1 MTREEAIE
9 VLTDMRR
16 IRSNTITEACDMAIS
31 ALHFEADCRSC
42 MWREKYEEQTEP
54 SDFIRQETIKELGDW
69 LEQMIQHGVPSHSA
83 KRKAL
88 ANAIALLSMDT
99 HEIHTETHE
108 CVKETHDSDLI
119 SREDL
124 LKKAEKGNI
133 TKYSTNS
140 VNIITTDVVT
150 VENIKKA
157 PSADTPTTE
166 VKKPTNT
173 PTDLISRADAVAYP
187 LGFDHYDKENGSRE
201 FICGVESYREYI
213 QHLPSVS
220 ADIPTIYVGIDT
232 PYGNDKGLATVFKD
246 TDGKLILKKVKEIC
260 LDDFADR
267 PTEDKCDGCLYEDSD
282 KSLFPC
288 TYCKR
293 NHFDKYEKDESSAD
307 RPTVV
312 HCRECV
318 RKKNCWMFDEHKD
331 DNGTCVWAE
340 PYYITESPN
349 DVDETDDEVIE
360 PSDIISRA
368 DAKKEVYLLGKNPS
382 INEIWDCLDALPSA
396 DAEPKW
402 NCTANFVAEQ
412 LDRLRNMTD
421 EERWDFFIKFFSPSA
436 DIQTEDYSD
445 LPDIPRAYYEKIVG
459 NMSHEIN
466 MLKQQLEDRPMVHSE
481 RPAEWIKEIEGNG
494 WNEWEN
500 ITCSHCGAK
509 VEKVKYLGGGKR
521 WNYCPNCG
529 SYMKGGAE

>member
-1 MTREEAIE
+1 
-9 VLTDMRR
+9 MRR

-31 ALHFEADCRSC
+31 ALQDLPIHFGRCWDCVSFIAEGEKC
-42 MWREKYEEQTEP
+42 KWDLLTGEDGYCHHFLEKYGELNCITESPNDVIEKNDEVIKSVRCKDCEWFDNCESFVTPPCTKQTEP

-220 ADIPTIYVGIDT
+220 VESKATENIYD
-232 PYGNDKGLATVFKD
+232 
-246 TDGKLILKKVKEIC
+246 
-260 LDDFADR
+260 
-267 PTEDKCDGCLYEDSD
+267 CDL
-282 KSLFPC
+282 
-288 TYCKR
+288 
-293 NHFDKYEKDESSAD
+293 
-307 RPTVV
+307 
-312 HCRECV
+312 
-318 RKKNCWMFDEHKD
+318 
-331 DNGTCVWAE
+331 
-340 PYYITESPN
+340 
-349 DVDETDDEVIE
+349 
-360 PSDIISRA
+360 ISRA
-368 DAKKEVYLLGKNPS
+368 DIVYHK
-382 INEIWDCLDALPSA
+382 
-396 DAEPKW
+396 
-402 NCTANFVAEQ
+402 
-412 LDRLRNMTD
+412 
-421 EERWDFFIKFFSPSA
+421 
-436 DIQTEDYSD
+436 
-445 LPDIPRAYYEKIVG
+445 
-459 NMSHEIN
+459 
-466 MLKQQLEDRPMVHSE
+466 QLEPM
-481 RPAEWIKEIEGNG
+481 GNG
-494 WNEWEN
+494 QYEEVEVAYKSDIDGIPSVSAERVGEWELCKD
-500 ITCSHCGAK
+500 IDGEYGICSVCGNDADFSH
-509 VEKVKYLGGGKR
+509 YGKPYH
-521 WNYCPNCG
+521 YCPNCG
-529 SYMKGGAE
+529 ARMENKK

>member
-1 MTREEAIE
+1 MTREEAIQMLKE
-9 VLTDMRR
+9 WHEEMNICGVPEWSAKLK
-16 IRSNTITEACDMAIS
+16 ALDMAIS

-42 MWREKYEEQTEP
+42 MWREKYEELTEP
-54 SDFIRQETIKELGDW
+54 SDLMSHEEAWNTIE
-69 LEQMIQHGVPSHSA
+69 
-83 KRKAL
+83 
-88 ANAIALLSMDT
+88 
-99 HEIHTETHE
+99 
-108 CVKETHDSDLI
+108 SDLI

-213 QHLPSVS
+213 QHLPSVKATENKYDCDLISREKAIES
-220 ADIPTIYVGIDT
+220 AEVHCT
-232 PYGNDKGLATVFKD
+232 
-246 TDGKLILKKVKEIC
+246 TDGAYGYMDI
-260 LDDFADR
+260 
-267 PTEDKCDGCLYEDSD
+267 
-282 KSLFPC
+282 KSIVDML
-288 TYCKR
+288 
-293 NHFDKYEKDESSAD
+293 ESLPSVSAD